1 MTGGKPL
8 VFASKRSFLQKSRSA
23 ISSYSKCLA
32 PLIQVQIDLMRR
44 FSNTNALFPFQ
55 PMIHLRGQMHRGAS
69 YLCGRT
75 QICRLLF
82 NQAAACC
89 MILPPVYIAILCASL
104 CCVSDDMRLCE
115 TVDEMAACR
124 FLCNFQFLDS
134 LAADELVDGLFINT
148 SGRPAARVA
157 RSPPTRMAPSCTTM
171 ARRLN
176 PISPCR
182 WRL

>member
-115 TVDEMAACR
+115 TVDEMVACR

-148 SGRPAARVA
+148 WIVQRYS
-157 RSPPTRMAPSCTTM
+157 SSAPE
-171 ARRLN
+171 
-176 PISPCR
+176 PISMLHLSCR
-182 WRL
+182 FQSSRGFRAKS